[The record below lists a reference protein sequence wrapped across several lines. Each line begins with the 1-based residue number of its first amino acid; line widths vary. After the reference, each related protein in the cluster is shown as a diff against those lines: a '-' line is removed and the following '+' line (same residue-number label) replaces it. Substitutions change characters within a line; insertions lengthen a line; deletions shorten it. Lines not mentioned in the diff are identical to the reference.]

1 MRLLFSSVIL
11 LAFAGSQPG
20 AQQLQQRL
28 GEVKQS
34 IAQNQ
39 ARLRTY
45 QWVETTELSL
55 KGEVKKRE
63 QSECRYGPDGKLQK
77 TAIGEPAEPKKKS
90 RGIKGRIVEKKVDE
104 FKDYM
109 ERFGSLLSRYIPPDA
124 AQLQQASQ
132 AGKASLDKSSGGTLA
147 SLVFNDYAKPG
158 DKVTFTFD
166 TAAKKL
172 RNFNVATYLD
182 GPEDAV
188 GVDARF
194 SSLQDGTNYVEE
206 AVLTSKSKQL
216 QIRKTNF
223 DHKKAGQ

>member
-1 MRLLFSSVIL
+1 
-11 LAFAGSQPG
+11 
-20 AQQLQQRL
+20 
-28 GEVKQS
+28 
-34 IAQNQ
+34 
-39 ARLRTY
+39 
-45 QWVETTELSL
+45 
-55 KGEVKKRE
+55 
-63 QSECRYGPDGKLQK
+63 
-77 TAIGEPAEPKKKS
+77 
-90 RGIKGRIVEKKVDE
+90 
-104 FKDYM
+104 M